1 MLEIAPGL
9 AVQVTAVLV
18 VPVTVAVNCC
28 VPPDATVA
36 LVGEMETAV
45 GLKPVPASATVLEI
59 PAAVT
64 VSVPVA
70 LPDATGAN
78 ITQTLQW
85 VLGAMT
91 PFQVEVGEQSVLA
104 TAKGPE
110 GVMALTERPVVP
122 VFVTQTLLA
131 ALVVPTAI
139 EPKER
144 LVGDSEN
151 ELDGGGVIVT
161 EAVADLVASATLVA
175 VTVAVVLA
183 LTVGAV

>member
-1 MLEIAPGL
+1 MVTVALADLVASATLVAVTIAVVFDVTVE
-9 AVQVTAVLV
+9 AVYSPELLIVPFVAVHVTAVLV

-85 VLGAMT
+85 VLDRK
-91 PFQVEVGEQSVLA
+91 SV
-104 TAKGPE
+104 
-110 GVMALTERPVVP
+110 V
-122 VFVTQTLLA
+122 
-131 ALVVPTAI
+131 
-139 EPKER
+139 
-144 LVGDSEN
+144 
-151 ELDGGGVIVT
+151 
-161 EAVADLVASATLVA
+161 
-175 VTVAVVLA
+175 
-183 LTVGAV
+183 